1 MAQTHL
7 HDKTDRKWTS
17 SYKVA
22 WINAQSKKY
31 DFIITSALIRYNVHI
46 VVRAFLS
53 VNTNLNA
60 NRKWCVWEDVIRRTA
75 LWLKGNFPTDCVSLC
90 HGAWS
95 DGEPRQTAVTSVTSW
110 LVTWSEALAYR
121 HPALFSPRA
130 SPAWDRMLVK
140 RDKDRLINRWD
151 QTSKPEM
158 EQTEAS
164 GTSETLPISIIR
176 TQEKERE
183 SGLCF
188 KCLPMCQN
196 TRDFFPHRLSDESE
210 VGLRGNSQ

>member
-1 MAQTHL
+1 MTQREFP
-7 HDKTDRKWTS
+7 D
-17 SYKVA
+17 
-22 WINAQSKKY
+22 
-31 DFIITSALIRYNVHI
+31 
-46 VVRAFLS
+46 
-53 VNTNLNA
+53 
-60 NRKWCVWEDVIRRTA
+60 
-75 LWLKGNFPTDCVSLC
+75 WLCVSLSRC
-90 HGAWS
+90 LIRRRAETDGRNISHKLARHLVWS
-95 DGEPRQTAVTSVTSW
+95 ART
-110 LVTWSEALAYR
+110 ALAYR

-183 SGLCF
+183 
-188 KCLPMCQN
+188 
-196 TRDFFPHRLSDESE
+196 RER
-210 VGLRGNSQ
+210 VGCVLNVCRCVETQGIFSPTDSQMNLRWAWGEIHSNGKRYVGKLVYEKGEGVWCW

>member
-1 MAQTHL
+1 MTRVTGSERAVT
-7 HDKTDRKWTS
+7 KR
-17 SYKVA
+17 
-22 WINAQSKKY
+22 KKY

-46 VVRAFLS
+46 VIRAFLS
-53 VNTNLNA
+53 VNTNLNT
-60 NRKWCVWEDVIRRTA
+60 NRKWCVWEDVIRRIASKGISRLTSCLSVTVLDQTERAVTDGRNIRHKLARHLVWSARTA
-75 LWLKGNFPTDCVSLC
+75 LY
-90 HGAWS
+90 
-95 DGEPRQTAVTSVTSW
+95 
-110 LVTWSEALAYR
+110 YR

-183 SGLCF
+183 SGLRF
-188 KCLPMCQN
+188 KCLPMCRN
-196 TRDFFPHRLSDESE
+196 TRDFFPHRLSHESE

>member
-1 MAQTHL
+1 MTQREFP
-7 HDKTDRKWTS
+7 D
-17 SYKVA
+17 
-22 WINAQSKKY
+22 
-31 DFIITSALIRYNVHI
+31 
-46 VVRAFLS
+46 
-53 VNTNLNA
+53 
-60 NRKWCVWEDVIRRTA
+60 
-75 LWLKGNFPTDCVSLC
+75 WLCVSLSRC
-90 HGAWS
+90 LIRRRAETDGRNISHKLARHLVWS
-95 DGEPRQTAVTSVTSW
+95 ART
-110 LVTWSEALAYR
+110 ALAYR

-183 SGLCF
+183 SGLRF
-188 KCLPMCQN
+188 KCLPMCRN
-196 TRDFFPHRLSDESE
+196 TRDFFPPPTLRWIWG
-210 VGLRGNSQ
+210 GLEGKFTVTEKGM

>member
-1 MAQTHL
+1 MTQREFP
-7 HDKTDRKWTS
+7 D
-17 SYKVA
+17 
-22 WINAQSKKY
+22 
-31 DFIITSALIRYNVHI
+31 
-46 VVRAFLS
+46 
-53 VNTNLNA
+53 
-60 NRKWCVWEDVIRRTA
+60 
-75 LWLKGNFPTDCVSLC
+75 WLCVSLSRCLIRRRAETDGRNISHKLAC
-90 HGAWS
+90 HLVWS
-95 DGEPRQTAVTSVTSW
+95 ART
-110 LVTWSEALAYR
+110 ALAYR

-183 SGLCF
+183 SGLRF
-188 KCLPMCQN
+188 KCLPMCRN